1 MVVVVVEK
9 RFVCVCVCVLVG
21 GEEKSD
27 SLPRGV
33 YGTGGGVI
41 CFKRLGTTSSF
52 DMCK

>member
-9 RFVCVCVCVLVG
+9 DLCVCVCVLIG

-33 YGTGGGVI
+33 YGSGGGVI
-41 CFKRLGTTSSF
+41 CFKRLGTTSLF